1 MSAHTRHGDVLLSR
15 TDRKAK
21 GKKLRKL
28 TIALGEA
35 TGHHHTL
42 YADEGSH
49 IIGTPEHFEV
59 VGTARLKHQEHAE
72 VVLPSG
78 TFVTSMEREY
88 DPWSEEI
95 NKVVD

>member
-1 MSAHTRHGDVLLSR
+1 MSAHTRHGDLLISR
-15 TDRKAK
+15 SDKEVK
-21 GKKLRKL
+21 GKKLSKL
-28 TIALGEA
+28 TLALGEIS
-35 TGHHHTL
+35 GHHHTL
-42 YADEGSH
+42 YADPGSWIEGTSDSFTVH
-49 IIGTPEHFEV
+49 
-59 VGTARLKHQEHAE
+59 GTARLKHQEHAE